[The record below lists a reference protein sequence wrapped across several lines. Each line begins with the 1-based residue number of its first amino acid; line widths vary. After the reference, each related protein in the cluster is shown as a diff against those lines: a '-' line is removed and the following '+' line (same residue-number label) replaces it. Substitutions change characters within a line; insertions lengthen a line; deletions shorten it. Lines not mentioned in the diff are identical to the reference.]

1 MIRLFW
7 LAVAVL
13 TVLMAA
19 IGVFWIQRSF
29 VAVTVNGLSMSPAFE
44 TGDRVLI
51 RRGSRG
57 LRKGRVVVVVRPDI
71 ETGWGSK
78 PLEDRDVDANRWYI
92 KRAVALSGE
101 SFPEQMKKDGV
112 VPAGHIL
119 VIGDNPRSVDSK
131 QHGPCPT
138 HQVLGVVVRRLTRS
152 AAV

>member
-19 IGVFWIQRSF
+19 IGVCWIQRSF

-138 HQVLGVVVRRLTRS
+138 HQVLGVVVRRLARS
-152 AAV
+152 TAA